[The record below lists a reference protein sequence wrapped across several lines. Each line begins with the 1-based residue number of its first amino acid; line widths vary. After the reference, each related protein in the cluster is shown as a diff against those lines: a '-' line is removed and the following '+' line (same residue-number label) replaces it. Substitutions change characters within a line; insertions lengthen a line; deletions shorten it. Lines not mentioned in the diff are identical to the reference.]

1 MFPSFSS
8 LSPQRAL
15 ALPAVAAINHLL
27 AQEAWAR
34 AALARHAGKQA
45 CIDAGLAELRVLVAR
60 DGMLESVPADALSTT
75 APNVTIRI
83 KPADLPLIAQD
94 RTRALAYVKIEGDA
108 EFANVISQLANGL
121 RWDAEHDLERVVGP
135 LAARRLAQ
143 GAQRGVSGAGQAGR
157 RLAENLAEFLAEERP
172 VLVRP
177 AQREAFAGDV
187 IRLRD
192 DVERSA
198 KRIARLEQK
207 LAQLDTMTPALT
219 PPPTIILSSAD
230 QNPDR
235 R

>member
-1 MFPSFSS
+1 MFPSLSS
-8 LSPQRAL
+8 LSPQHAL
-15 ALPAVAAINHLL
+15 TLPAVAAINHLL

-34 AALARHAGKQA
+34 ALLMRHAGKDA
-45 CIDAGLAELRVLVAR
+45 CIDAGLARLRMRVGR
-60 DGMLESVPADALSTT
+60 DGLLEAGQGDAPAS
-75 APNVTIRI
+75 VTIRV

-94 RTRALAYVKIEGDA
+94 RTRALSYVKIEGDA

-135 LAARRLAQ
+135 LGAHRLVKTARRTAG
-143 GAQRGVSGAGQAGR
+143 GATEATR

-177 AQREAFAGDV
+177 AQREAFAADV
-187 IRLRD
+187 VRLRD
-192 DVERSA
+192 DVERAA

-207 LAQLDTMTPALT
+207 LAQLDATPSLILT
-219 PPPTIILSSAD
+219 SAD
-230 QNPDR
+230 HHPDR

>member
-1 MFPSFSS
+1 MFPSLSS
-8 LSPQRAL
+8 LSPQHAL
-15 ALPAVAAINHLL
+15 TLPAVAAINHLL

-34 AALARHAGKQA
+34 ALLMRHAGKDA
-45 CIDAGLAELRVLVAR
+45 CIDAGLARLRMHVGR
-60 DGMLESVPADALSTT
+60 DGLLEAGQGEAAAS
-75 APNVTIRI
+75 VTIRV

-94 RTRALAYVKIEGDA
+94 RTRALSYVKIEGDA

-135 LAARRLAQ
+135 LGAHRLVKTARRTAG
-143 GAQRGVSGAGQAGR
+143 GATEATR

-177 AQREAFAGDV
+177 AQRDAFAADV
-187 IRLRD
+187 VRLRD
-192 DVERSA
+192 DVERTA

-207 LAQLDTMTPALT
+207 LAPLDAAPS
-219 PPPTIILSSAD
+219 IILTRAD
-230 QNPDR
+230 HHPDR

>member
-1 MFPSFSS
+1 MFPSLSS
-8 LSPQRAL
+8 LSPQHAL
-15 ALPAVAAINHLL
+15 TLPAVAAINHLL

-34 AALARHAGKQA
+34 ALLMRHAGKDA
-45 CIDAGLAELRVLVAR
+45 CIDAGLARLRMLVGR
-60 DGMLESVPADALSTT
+60 DGLLEASQGDAAAS
-75 APNVTIRI
+75 VTIRV

-94 RTRALAYVKIEGDA
+94 RTRALSYVKIEGDA

-135 LAARRLAQ
+135 LGAHRLVKTARRTAG
-143 GAQRGVSGAGQAGR
+143 GATEAGR

-177 AQREAFAGDV
+177 VQREAFAADV
-187 IRLRD
+187 VRLRD
-192 DVERSA
+192 DVERTA

-207 LAQLDTMTPALT
+207 LAQLDAATPS
-219 PPPTIILSSAD
+219 IILTSAD
-230 QNPDR
+230 HHPDR

>member
-1 MFPSFSS
+1 MLFRS
-8 LSPQRAL
+8 
-15 ALPAVAAINHLL
+15 

-45 CIDAGLAELRVLVAR
+45 CIDAGVAELRVLVAR
-60 DGMLESVPADALSTT
+60 DGLLEASQDSGAA
-75 APNVTIRI
+75 NVTIRI

-94 RTRALAYVKIEGDA
+94 RTRALSYVKIEGDA

-121 RWDAEHDLERVVGP
+121 RWDAEYDLERVVGP
-135 LAARRLAQ
+135 VGAHRLVQGARR
-143 GAQRGVSGAGQAGR
+143 GASGLGEAGL
-157 RLAENLAEFLAEERP
+157 RLAENLAEFLADEQP

-177 AQREAFAGDV
+177 VQRDAFAADV
-187 IRLRD
+187 VRLRD

-198 KRIARLEQK
+198 KRIARLEQT
-207 LAQLDTMTPALT
+207 LAQRDFAKPAPST
-219 PPPTIILSSAD
+219 NFPRAD